1 MEENIQI
8 PKYNIEVNLEL
19 TLALFQ
25 NSTFLL
31 KNEPKLNVQ
40 IYIHTLVIF

>member
-1 MEENIQI
+1 MEENVQI
-8 PKYNIEVNLEL
+8 SEYMSVNLEL

-31 KNEPKLNVQ
+31 KKEPKLNVQ

>member
-8 PKYNIEVNLEL
+8 SKYISVNLEL

-25 NSTFLL
+25 NNTFLS
-31 KNEPKLNVQ
+31 KKKEPKLNVQ

>member
-8 PKYNIEVNLEL
+8 SEYNVSVNLEL

-31 KNEPKLNVQ
+31 KSETKLNLQ
-40 IYIHTLVIF
+40 IYIHTLVIL